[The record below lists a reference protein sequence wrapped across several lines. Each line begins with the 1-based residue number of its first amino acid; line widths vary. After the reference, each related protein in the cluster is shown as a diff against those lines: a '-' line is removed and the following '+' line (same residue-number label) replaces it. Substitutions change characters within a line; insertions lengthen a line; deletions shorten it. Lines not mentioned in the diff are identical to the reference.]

1 MEILEVPAGIW
12 AAPKFHGPSA
22 EYRKYFII
30 LITKYTVLSEK
41 KKKALN
47 RVPGIF
53 LIFHNTGNI
62 FSDRVERCVST
73 VCLSKLSTDYT
84 VSIL

>member
-12 AAPKFHGPSA
+12 AAPKFHGPNA

-41 KKKALN
+41 KKK
-47 RVPGIF
+47 
-53 LIFHNTGNI
+53 H
-62 FSDRVERCVST
+62 
-73 VCLSKLSTDYT
+73 
-84 VSIL
+84 